1 VSGSPYGAL
10 RRSSV
15 ENSSAAL
22 CARGICAELLGF
34 EFGVSP
40 FRDNIS
46 ISLGIGE
53 MGDLLR
59 TALGSLVSWVVGE
72 PEEAGDTVGEFSGPG
87 VELLAGMPV
96 SWLCP

>member
-1 VSGSPYGAL
+1 
-10 RRSSV
+10 
-15 ENSSAAL
+15 
-22 CARGICAELLGF
+22 
-34 EFGVSP
+34 
-40 FRDNIS
+40 
-46 ISLGIGE
+46 